1 MLIYLHIPFCDSK
14 CYYCAFNSYVDK
26 FEFKKKYMKIIVK
39 QLYYELDLFKPS
51 EKSIKSLFIGGG
63 TPSTIKPEFF
73 EEFFEVL
80 SPFLAKNAEITCEAN
95 PNSSSV
101 QWLKGMKNLG
111 VNRISFGVQSFDD
124 KKLDFLGR
132 NHSKEIAINAIEN
145 AKNVGFKNISLDL
158 IYGTTFDN
166 KALLTKDL
174 EIARTL
180 PINHISA
187 YSLTIEENTPFYKT
201 PNVAKDSFGLAKFFT
216 QSIEDFGF
224 LQYEISNFGTYQSI
238 HNLGYWNQEDYIG
251 IGAGAVGFLKNRR
264 FYPSKNIENYIDN
277 PLQRDIENLSMN
289 DLKTEAIFL
298 GLRSKIGIKLEILNK
313 KELEKIYILIDE
325 KKLFKDKERVYNLD
339 YFLADEIALY
349 IYE

>member
-14 CYYCAFNSYVDK
+14 CHYCAFNSYVDK
-26 FEFKKKYMKIIVK
+26 FEFKTRYMKSIIK
-39 QLYYELDLFKPS
+39 QLHYELDLFKPAR
-51 EKSIKSLFIGGG
+51 KSIKSLFIGGG
-63 TPSTIKPEFF
+63 TPSSIKPELYKN
-73 EEFFEVL
+73 FFEVL

-95 PNSSSV
+95 PNSSSL
-101 QWLKGMKNLG
+101 QWLESMKNLG

-132 NHSKEIAINAIEN
+132 NHSKEIAVNAIKN
-145 AKNVGFKNISLDL
+145 AKSVGFKNISLDL
-158 IYGTTFDN
+158 IYGTIFDN
-166 KALLTKDL
+166 KDLLIKDL

-187 YSLTIEENTPFYKT
+187 YSLTIEENTPFYKI
-201 PNVAKDSFGLAKFFT
+201 PNVAKDSFELARFFI
-216 QSIEDFGF
+216 QNIKDFGF
-224 LQYEISNFGTYQSI
+224 PQYEISNFGIYQSV

-264 FYPSKNIENYIDN
+264 FYPAKKIEAYIDN
-277 PLQRDIENLSMN
+277 PLQKDVENLSMN
-289 DLKTEAIFL
+289 ELKTEAIFL

-313 KELEKIYILIDE
+313 KELEKIYMLIDE
-325 KKLFKDKERVYNLD
+325 KKLFKDEKKVYNPN

-349 IYE
+349 IYG